1 MLLFIMIV
9 LISGF
14 TYDFFQSIILQ
25 TWNNLF
31 NWSLPII
38 LLTIKDRQAIPVVTA
53 PPLAQLTLLNQPL
66 YVVEMK
72 AELVKIC
79 I

>member
-1 MLLFIMIV
+1 MI
-9 LISGF
+9 
-14 TYDFFQSIILQ
+14 FFQSIILQ

-79 I
+79 L

>member
-1 MLLFIMIV
+1 MI
-9 LISGF
+9 L
-14 TYDFFQSIILQ
+14 FQSIILQ

-53 PPLAQLTLLNQPL
+53 PPLAQLTPLNQPL
-66 YVVEMK
+66 SVVMK
-72 AELVKIC
+72 TELVKIC
-79 I
+79 L